1 MASLAHVPSIPA
13 HTFRDRVAGSLSA
26 DEAEMLDPGRGSGP
40 EFPEMHRALM
50 LADRA
55 ARDWAGSAI
64 AATRPRG
71 VNRFEHLGQLGKPQD
86 SYHELEPAAR
96 AEADAANTQE
106 ERDVA
111 LAVQHLASMV
121 PNLDTGL
128 SRRRGS

>member
-1 MASLAHVPSIPA
+1 
-13 HTFRDRVAGSLSA
+13 
-26 DEAEMLDPGRGSGP
+26 MLDPGRGSGP

-55 ARDWAGSAI
+55 ARDWAGLAVD
-64 AATRPRG
+64 ATRPRG